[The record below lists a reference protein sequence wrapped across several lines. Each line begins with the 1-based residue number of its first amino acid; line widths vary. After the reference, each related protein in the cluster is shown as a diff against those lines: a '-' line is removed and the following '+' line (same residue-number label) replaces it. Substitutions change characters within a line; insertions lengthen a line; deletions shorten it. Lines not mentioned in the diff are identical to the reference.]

1 MMRIRFSPAAAAAVA
16 LTVVIAALLPQSEGN
31 VAAALWVA
39 LRMDEKPRYTAT
51 QVSAHLAQ
59 REGGYVD
66 SMDFTDDE
74 IVLWGWAADFIAK
87 EPARS
92 VQIFVNGVNA
102 GAFAPAEDRP
112 DVTKAV
118 DAADSSPFGFR
129 VVVAGKAGDAVRAFA
144 EQRDGSFAE
153 LHYPSSDK

>member
-16 LTVVIAALLPQSEGN
+16 LTVVIAALLPRSEGN

-39 LRMDEKPRYTAT
+39 LRLDEKPRYTAT
-51 QVSAHLAQ
+51 QVSARLAQ

-74 IVLWGWAADFIAK
+74 IVVWGWAADFIAK
-87 EPARS
+87 KPARS

-118 DAADSSPFGFR
+118 GASDASPFGFR
-129 VVVAGKAGDAVRAFA
+129 VVVAGKAGDAVRTFA
-144 EQRDGSFAE
+144 EQTDGSFAE
-153 LHYPSSDK
+153 LHYPGSDK